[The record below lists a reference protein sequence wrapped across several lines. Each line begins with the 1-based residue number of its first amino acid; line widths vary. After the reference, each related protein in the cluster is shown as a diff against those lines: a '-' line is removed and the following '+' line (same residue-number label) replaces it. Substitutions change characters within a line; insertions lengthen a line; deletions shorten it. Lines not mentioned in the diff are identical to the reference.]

1 MKYRYQSGETVYEV
15 LLEGHGAGYRVT
27 INGERYEVEVLDAQ
41 PGAFTLRMESAAGR
55 PSTADVP
62 AERPSAQDAFGPR
75 TVYWGAEGETKWLSS
90 GGCSYRLDRPKERRR
105 GGAAAAAAENALRA
119 PMPAQV
125 RAVQVSEGDEVAAG
139 QTILLLEAMK
149 MEIKLVS
156 PRPARVARLL
166 AKQGQTVEREQIL
179 VELE

>member
-1 MKYRYQSGETVYEV
+1 VKYRYQSGETVYEV
-15 LLEGHGAGYRVT
+15 LLEGRGGGYRVT
-27 INGERYEVEVLDAQ
+27 INGERYEVEVLDTQ
-41 PGAFTLRMESAAGR
+41 PGVFTLRVGGDDTVR
-55 PSTADVP
+55 PRV
-62 AERPSAQDAFGPR
+62 
-75 TVYWGAEGETKWLSS
+75 VHWGAEGETKWLSS
-90 GGCSYRLDRPKERRR
+90 GGCSYRLERPKERRR
-105 GGAAAAAAENALRA
+105 GGAASASAENALRA

-125 RAVQVSEGDEVAAG
+125 RAVQVSEGEEVAAG

-156 PRPARVARLL
+156 PRPARVSRLL

>member
-1 MKYRYQSGETVYEV
+1 
-15 LLEGHGAGYRVT
+15 
-27 INGERYEVEVLDAQ
+27 VEVLDAQ

-55 PSTADVP
+55 PSTADVPAERPSAQGASTADVP

>member
-15 LLEGHGAGYRVT
+15 LLEGHGGGYRVT

-41 PGAFTLRMESAAGR
+41 GGAFTLRFADEDTVR
-55 PSTADVP
+55 PRV
-62 AERPSAQDAFGPR
+62 
-75 TVYWGAEGETKWLSS
+75 VHWGADGDAKWLSS
-90 GGCSYRLDRPKERRR
+90 GGCAYRLERPRERRR
-105 GGAAAAAAENALRA
+105 GGAAGAAAENTLRA

-125 RAVQVSEGDEVAAG
+125 RGVQVSEGQEVAAG
-139 QTILLLEAMK
+139 QTLLLLEAMK
-149 MEIKLVS
+149 MEIKLAS
-156 PRPARVARLL
+156 PRAGKVARIL